1 MCSSIIV
8 RLKLECLSRHRGQL
22 RAQAG
27 SRYLIISQETW
38 RLGDGASSSRT
49 RGRGPHGSFCRGQC
63 KRTSIHGDAHDH
75 LLCRHPLL
83 YPVSHSILLEREDR
97 LRPSMHGKESCQA
110 LLSLQPKFTEGP
122 PWFHLYI
129 RDYGGSHWNQSVY
142 SNAINALQHQVT
154 KSAFSNHERKLNN
167 ESEKKS
173 GKWPRKHEIKVVTIY
188 LSPLSQLP
196 MEFVY
201 TMTGC
206 VTDEGDGGCG
216 HQTLACEASQWHQ
229 VQEAREEVRG

>member
-1 MCSSIIV
+1 MFLYYCQIEAGMPIQTQGAAEGTG
-8 RLKLECLSRHRGQL
+8 RLQ
-22 RAQAG
+22 
-27 SRYLIISQETW
+27 YLIISQEAW

-75 LLCRHPLL
+75 LLRRHPLL

-97 LRPSMHGKESCQA
+97 LRTSMYGKESCQA

-129 RDYGGSHWNQSVY
+129 SDYGGSHWNQSVY
-142 SNAINALQHQVT
+142 SNAVNALQHQVT

-196 MEFVY
+196 MASVY
-201 TMTGC
+201 TMTGY

-216 HQTLACEASQWHQ
+216 HQTLACGASQWHQ